1 MSGVQLESASTTL
14 PTTSKTTSQTNSA
27 TCDYFMYKF
36 RRNCRDLPAENSTR
50 CEFHFGKE
58 VEKRERI
65 ACPFDPSHDVWSDNL
80 NSHLKKCN
88 KFLEKQFEEMAPC
101 YSKNCNVRKSDI
113 VLDSEEPEESDKSE
127 DKLSDEEKQAFCSY
141 FDKFFEISEG
151 VLDVKNVVLDRS
163 IVPFDKT
170 TERGRHK
177 YQLKQILAAYE
188 KHGFFNS
195 FENQFTIFLEYGC
208 GKAKLT
214 QAVQEYVKRNHS
226 EPGISEP
233 TDSEHSQSKKI
244 CINPEEKNP
253 DENQTTKVK
262 YSNLNLAYILVE
274 REARRH
280 KAEDKGKT
288 VRLRLDLL
296 DFNFKQLFTEKVV
309 LPELNERLTLQNKTR
324 LKSSYLQI
332 ANIQEKIKHSKNS
345 KSIVQAK
352 HLCGS
357 ATDLAMQTL
366 ENAANSLKH
375 DSKHNFGFGIATCCH
390 HRCDWDNYTGKDFIT
405 ILADKIDVVS
415 AQKLFCA
422 LRSIGAWATLTNEHE
437 SPETILKQKRGAQ
450 AKKLL
455 DYGRLFY
462 AGKTLNL
469 GNLFYID
476 YCDFE
481 ITPERFLILAY

>member
-1 MSGVQLESASTTL
+1 MSEIQVESASITL
-14 PTTSKTTSQTNSA
+14 QI

-36 RRNCRDLPAENSTR
+36 RRNCRDLPVENSTR

-65 ACPFDPSHDVWSDNL
+65 TCPFDPSHDVWSDNL

-88 KFLEKQFEEMAPC
+88 KFLEKQFEEMATC
-101 YSKNCNVRKSDI
+101 YSKNCNVHKSDGS
-113 VLDSEEPEESDKSE
+113 VLESEE
-127 DKLSDEEKQAFCSY
+127 KLSDEEKQDFCSY
-141 FDKFFEISEG
+141 LDKFFEISED

-163 IVPFDKT
+163 EVPFDKT

-188 KHGFFNS
+188 KHDFFS
-195 FENQFTIFLEYGC
+195 SSENQFTIFLEYGC

-226 EPGISEP
+226 EPKNPEP
-233 TDSEHSQSKKI
+233 TVSEHPEPKKL
-244 CINPEEKNP
+244 CINLENHPERNNHPEL
-253 DENQTTKVK
+253 DLT
-262 YSNLNLAYILVE
+262 YILVE

-296 DFNFKQLFTEKVV
+296 DFNFKQLFTERVV

-332 ANIQEKIKHSKNS
+332 ANIQEKIQNSKNS
-345 KSIVQAK
+345 RSIVQAK

-366 ENAANSLKH
+366 ENAAKFVENEN
-375 DSKHNFGFGIATCCH
+375 SKHNFAFGIATCCH
-390 HRCDWDNYTGKDFIT
+390 HRCDWENYTGKDFMK
-405 ILADKIDVVS
+405 ILADTIGGFS
-415 AQKLFCA
+415 PQKLFCA
-422 LRSIGAWATLTNEHE
+422 LRSIGAWATLTNEQE
-437 SPETILKQKRGAQ
+437 SPETSLRQKRGAQ

-469 GNLFYID
+469 RNLFYID